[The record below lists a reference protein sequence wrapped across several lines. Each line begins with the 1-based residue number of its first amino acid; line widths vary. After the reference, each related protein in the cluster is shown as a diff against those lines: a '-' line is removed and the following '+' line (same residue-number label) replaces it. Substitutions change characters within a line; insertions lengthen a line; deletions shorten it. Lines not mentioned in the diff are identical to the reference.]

1 MGHYAPLL
9 GKQSLPSR
17 ELPWG
22 RLQAQGHCFR
32 ADLAAVR
39 VKVQSQ
45 LLEDS
50 ADITIFHYAG
60 KRGKEERKADSA
72 ERSGSDGAADGRRT
86 RAKLAK
92 GSFFFFLP
100 AIEPGRQD
108 LESRT
113 SQISHFTAAESSA
126 APPRHYPTTIGP
138 PNHLHPSFPA
148 QTGRESVKSRNA
160 ASPNPLEQKIR

>member
-50 ADITIFHYAG
+50 ADIIIFHYAG
-60 KRGKEERKADSA
+60 KRGKEERTADSA
-72 ERSGSDGAADGRRT
+72 DRSGSDGAADGRRT

-92 GSFFFFLP
+92 GSFFFSFSQQSSRADKIWSIAQVRFHISRPRSRLLP
-100 AIEPGRQD
+100 
-108 LESRT
+108 
-113 SQISHFTAAESSA
+113 
-126 APPRHYPTTIGP
+126 PPPCHYPTTIGP
-138 PNHLHPSFPA
+138 PQPPPSLLPS
-148 QTGRESVKSRNA
+148 TDREGIGEE
-160 ASPNPLEQKIR
+160 P